1 MTPKPQLL
9 WHWTSQ
15 ARDSELVHRHRK
27 AERPWVGIRSKSLS
41 PLHCWHRLKK
51 GDYAEKQNSSSS
63 ESLISGLIKYTPS
76 PYNQAKLTAQNCVY
90 TWAGTGRTNFRGLF
104 LWWAFSRKGSRR
116 LLRIAFLG
124 VNLSCH
130 VAFLWVIARVVFC
143 KWLFVRGNCSF
154 YVVYKFN
161 KMFRQFGKIIVGF
174 DKYFEYRHKSIP
186 PKWDA
191 GFIII
196 EESW

>member
-9 WHWTSQ
+9 WHWTSK

-27 AERPWVGIRSKSLS
+27 AKRPWVGIRSKSLS
-41 PLHCWHRLKK
+41 PSHCWHRLKK

-63 ESLISGLIKYTPS
+63 ESLINGLIKYTPS
-76 PYNQAKLTAQNCVY
+76 PLQSGQTNRPKLCLHVGRN
-90 TWAGTGRTNFRGLF
+90 WADEFPRLVFVAGF
-104 LWWAFSRKGSRR
+104 LPKGVEKASPYS
-116 LLRIAFLG
+116 FLG
-124 VNLSCH
+124 GKFVMSRGFLVSNCKSC
-130 VAFLWVIARVVFC
+130 FC
-143 KWLFVRGNCSF
+143 KWLFVRENSSL
-154 YVVYKFN
+154 YVVFKFN
-161 KMFRQFGKIIVGF
+161 KMFRQFGEIIVGF